1 MDRAN
6 WWATDHGV
14 TKSRTQL
21 SDLASMQASHPDDP
35 IYHCVKGRTGICNP
49 SGRSL
54 SC

>member
-1 MDRAN
+1 MDRGN

-35 IYHCVKGRTGICNP
+35 ITVSREGLGFVIP
-49 SGRSL
+49 VEGP
-54 SC
+54 